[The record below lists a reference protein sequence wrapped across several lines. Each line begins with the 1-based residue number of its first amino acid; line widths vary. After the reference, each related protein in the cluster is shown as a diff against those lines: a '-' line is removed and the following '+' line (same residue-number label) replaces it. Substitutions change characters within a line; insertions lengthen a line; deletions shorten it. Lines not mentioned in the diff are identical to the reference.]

1 LNNYFIESVPA
12 AFRTFGCVLAEIH

>member
-12 AFRTFGCVLAEIH
+12 AIRTSGCVLAEIH